1 MAINTSRLDRLIS
14 ELCQIN
20 KKKVRLM
27 LAQQRITVD
36 GVLALDIDLIVD
48 QFSRVVVDDEV
59 LQENQPYYIMLN
71 KPIGVV

>member
-36 GVLALDIDLIVD
+36 GVLALD
-48 QFSRVVVDDEV
+48 
-59 LQENQPYYIMLN
+59 
-71 KPIGVV
+71 